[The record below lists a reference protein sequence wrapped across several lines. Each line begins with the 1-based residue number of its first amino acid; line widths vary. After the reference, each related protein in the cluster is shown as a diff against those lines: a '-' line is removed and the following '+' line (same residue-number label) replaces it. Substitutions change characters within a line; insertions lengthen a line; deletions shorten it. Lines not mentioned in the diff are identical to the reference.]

1 MTNQHATP
9 NAESMARE
17 PAQNTDLTADLFRK
31 IDAYWRGAN
40 YLFLGQIY
48 LFDNPLLKD
57 L

>member
-1 MTNQHATP
+1 MPSRWHVSRP
-9 NAESMARE
+9 K
-17 PAQNTDLTADLFRK
+17 NTDLTADLFRK